1 MASGLMR
8 AYGQASVEHQ
18 YTTLSPGYEKATLVC
33 GSLERRIVIMN
44 FVKDV
49 DEGRRGRSWRA
60 DGECKAMG
68 LVIIMIRILADDDH
82 LHLVERCMTG
92 PSIQD

>member
-1 MASGLMR
+1 
-8 AYGQASVEHQ
+8 
-18 YTTLSPGYEKATLVC
+18 
-33 GSLERRIVIMN
+33 MN
-44 FVKDV
+44 FVENV

-60 DGECKAMG
+60 DGECKTMS

-82 LHLVERCMTG
+82 LHLVERRMTR